1 MDPIA
6 KTSIDNMKSTFIN
19 FLSKANKGDELEI
32 GFRQNEFKISLEKYI
47 ILLKYLVSLGK
58 THNLKIV
65 QEDALNVSYNYDYEN
80 FNNYRI
86 AIKGLENI
94 NKKISSMAHR
104 ENHVIFSM
112 LLSEYIEEKDSGI
125 EIMEKIKDKKNMVDI
140 EDYGLRIRL
149 STEKDI
155 PKALHKDLLKLSE
168 KERRYIN
175 FRFLQRVS
183 LIIEDNSD
191 YTIRIDLS
199 QVKNANKPGLI
210 EKNAS
215 IVELEFEVTVKNTIK
230 KPQVIAISDKIY
242 EYFNN
247 VQKVLQKSSVVI
259 NKESYNKTINNFK
272 KLIFGDIE
280 TNIKDLPGMQTQA
293 AEIPHIV
300 DIIPNKYT
308 VTDKADGERTF
319 LFISEGNIYLLS
331 NTLEIKQLDTEE
343 MNLKKSVIKEFE
355 NTVLDGE
362 YIYIA
367 SKKKFIFLTF
377 DCLFFKGEDIRK
389 EAKLELRLFKVQI
402 CTKELFGQVS
412 DNVQYSG
419 DFDLKKIT
427 KYHTDGIKKYMAEL
441 NKKLDLPKSGSNIVI
456 AKYFIFPLGAHP
468 CEVFNGASLI
478 WNLYTKSSDLQC
490 PYILDGIIFTPI
502 EQIYT
507 RNLRETKNR
516 VYKWKPSSK
525 NSLDFYIEYERD
537 KTTNQIL
544 SVYDDSESNAE
555 LINKTNKKLE
565 EEIVHEDLEK
575 FKVKGSI
582 YKVLNLHVGK
592 IDNGKEYPVLFQR
605 ENNNYIANIFITNG
619 EARDIEGNIIQDRT
633 VVEFTYLNDP
643 RVPAGFRWIP
653 LRTRYDK
660 TDSVNMFKRKYGNN
674 SEIAEKTW
682 RSMQD
687 GIESSDI
694 DLLSLPDTYEQHN
707 KKLKAKI
714 TSDVITM
721 ERREN
726 IYYQV
731 VSNLA
736 KTLKEFHNWIKSNL
750 IYTYCSK
757 KTLGK
762 VNEFRQ
768 MDVLEI
774 SCGKGGDLAKFYHSR
789 VGSYVGFDIDPNGIY
804 SGSDGALSRYQDF
817 KKKFPNWPRMNFLVA
832 DGGALLTLEDQS
844 RALGT
849 MSDQNKKMILDI
861 FDKPDYRQYDI
872 INCQFAVHYF
882 FKTDDTL
889 KNFLENIKKFLKP
902 SGYLLLTTFD
912 ANIVNKTFDETG
924 HITSYY
930 TTQEGDKKVIFD
942 IVRKY
947 DANLK
952 DLNKTGITIDV
963 HLPVFED
970 GVYYPE
976 YLINQEFM
984 VSKMKD
990 NGFRLEDT
998 DLFGNI
1004 YYKHKSF
1011 FDNSAK
1017 YEENTQN
1024 RSWYM
1029 KVKEYYNLDDPIN
1042 SACFTYTKLNR
1053 YYIFQKEDNGTTQLE
1068 GPKYKF
1074 NSNKNDDN
1082 VKFNSNKKDN
1092 KFNSN
1097 KKDYNKFNSNKK

>member
-6 KTSIDNMKSTFIN
+6 KTSIDNIKSTFIN
-19 FLSKANKGDELEI
+19 FLSKAKKGDEIEI
-32 GFRQNEFKISLEKYI
+32 GFKQNEYKISLEKYI
-47 ILLKYLVSLGK
+47 VLLKYLVTLGK
-58 THNLKIV
+58 ANKLKII
-65 QEDALNVSYNYDYEN
+65 QEDSLNVSYNYDYEN

-94 NKKISSMAHR
+94 NKKISNISHR

-112 LLSEYIEEKDSGI
+112 LLSEYIEAQEAKEDKSI
-125 EIMEKIKDKKNMVDI
+125 EVMEKIKDKKNIVDI

-149 STEKDI
+149 STERDI
-155 PKALHKDLLKLSE
+155 PKIQYKELLKLSE
-168 KERRYIN
+168 KERKYIN

-183 LIIEDNSD
+183 LIIEDNDD

-210 EKNAS
+210 EKNPS
-215 IVELEFEVTVKNTIK
+215 IAELEFEVTVKNTIK
-230 KPQVIAISDKIY
+230 KPEAIAEIIY
-242 EYFNN
+242 EYFYN
-247 VQKVLQKSSVVI
+247 VQRVLQKSSIVI
-259 NKESYNKTINNFK
+259 DKQSYNQTINNFK
-272 KLIFGDIE
+272 KLIFGEIE

-331 NTLEIKQLDTEE
+331 NTLEIKQLDIEE
-343 MNLKKSVIKEFE
+343 MNLKKSVIKDFE

-389 EAKLELRLFKVQI
+389 ESKLELRLQKVQI

-412 DNVQYSG
+412 DNVQYIG
-419 DFDLKKIT
+419 EFDLKKIT
-427 KYHTDGIKKYMAEL
+427 KYHTDGIKKLMAEL
-441 NKKLDLPKSGSNIVI
+441 NKKLDSPKTGSNIIVC
-456 AKYFIFPLGAHP
+456 KYFIFPLGGHP
-468 CEVFNGASLI
+468 CEIFNGASLI
-478 WNLYTKSSDLQC
+478 WDLYTKSSDLQC

-525 NSLDFYIEYERD
+525 NSLDFYVEYERD
-537 KTTNQIL
+537 KITNQIL
-544 SVYDDSESNAE
+544 NVYDDSESNTE
-555 LINKTNKKLE
+555 LLNKTTKKLE
-565 EEIVHEDLEK
+565 EEIVHEDLGK

-582 YKVLNLHVGK
+582 YKILNLHVGK
-592 IDNGKEYPVLFQR
+592 IDNGKEYPILFQR
-605 ENNNYIANIFITNG
+605 EKNNFIANIFILNN
-619 EARDIEGNIIQDRT
+619 EARDIEGNIIQDKT

-643 RVPAGFRWIP
+643 TVPAGFRWIP

-682 RSMQD
+682 RSIMD
-687 GIESSDI
+687 GIEASDI
-694 DLLSLPDTYEQHN
+694 DLLSLPETYEQHN

-736 KTLKEFHNWIKSNL
+736 KTLKEFHNWLKSNL

-757 KTLGK
+757 KTLGAK
-762 VNEFRQ
+762 NEFRQ

-832 DGGALLTLEDQS
+832 DGGALLTLEDQT

-861 FDKPDYRQYDI
+861 FDKPDFKQYDI

-889 KNFLENIKKFLKP
+889 KNFMENIKKFLKP
-902 SGYLLLTTFD
+902 SGYILLTTFD

-984 VSKMKD
+984 ISTMKD
-990 NGFRLEDT
+990 NGFRLQDT
-998 DLFGNI
+998 DLFGNV
-1004 YYKHKSF
+1004 YYKHKNF

-1017 YEENTQN
+1017 YEENVQN

-1042 SACFTYTKLNR
+1042 KACFTYTKLNR

-1068 GPKYKF
+1068 GSKYKF
-1074 NSNKNDDN
+1074 NKNEDE
-1082 VKFNSNKKDN
+1082 KPKYNKKDN
-1092 KFNSN
+1092 N
-1097 KKDYNKFNSNKK
+1097 NKFNSKNRKYNN